1 MIGDVNRAEPVLFP
15 PSLEELLPDDHVAR
29 LYVRV
34 AARLDLSA
42 LEATYH
48 VDAGRKGYPPA
59 VLLAL
64 WLYGYMTGVNS
75 SRKLEQATH
84 DRLDFM
90 YIAGGQHPDHTT
102 LANFRRAHRAAFEAA
117 AAEFLQVLIEG
128 GVVQLSAIAV
138 DGTKLKAYAAR
149 EKSLTAKLARKRIE
163 VCQKVIARLSEQAD
177 RHDAEGADAN
187 VHAAG
192 AAVDD
197 DVLTRLLADVKR
209 YEAMAAKLDAADAAA
224 LAAEQAAYDALQAAR
239 DAHEKAHGTKPR
251 GAPPKPPGDAPKQAA
266 REHLTDPDSQLM
278 KTRDGIM
285 PAYNA
290 QAGVDV
296 DTQLIVTS
304 GVTDAPTDYDQI
316 VPTLDAL
323 EALPTVEPDAASD
336 DADDEDGRMNL
347 LADAGYYSD
356 DNVQACE
363 EADVNAYIA
372 TGKNGRAKPPKG
384 ACSQAVETMVARMQ
398 DVIGQVLYRKRKSTV
413 ETTFGCI
420 KDAMGF
426 RYPKM
431 RGLAGVQTEW
441 QLACLAWNV
450 KRLYSLGRG
459 SLF

>member
-177 RHDAEGADAN
+177 RHD
-187 VHAAG
+187 
-192 AAVDD
+192 
-197 DVLTRLLADVKR
+197 
-209 YEAMAAKLDAADAAA
+209 
-224 LAAEQAAYDALQAAR
+224 
-239 DAHEKAHGTKPR
+239 
-251 GAPPKPPGDAPKQAA
+251 
-266 REHLTDPDSQLM
+266 
-278 KTRDGIM
+278 
-285 PAYNA
+285 
-290 QAGVDV
+290 
-296 DTQLIVTS
+296 
-304 GVTDAPTDYDQI
+304 
-316 VPTLDAL
+316 
-323 EALPTVEPDAASD
+323 
-336 DADDEDGRMNL
+336 
-347 LADAGYYSD
+347 
-356 DNVQACE
+356 
-363 EADVNAYIA
+363 
-372 TGKNGRAKPPKG
+372 
-384 ACSQAVETMVARMQ
+384 
-398 DVIGQVLYRKRKSTV
+398 
-413 ETTFGCI
+413 
-420 KDAMGF
+420 
-426 RYPKM
+426 
-431 RGLAGVQTEW
+431 
-441 QLACLAWNV
+441 CLATIKV
-450 KRLYSLGRG
+450 RIQRQSR
-459 SLF
+459 